1 MTTRMNGASVHILCA
16 GAMHPII
23 DALAGPFERASGL
36 GVAAQFASS
45 RGVKERVMAGERVDL
60 AITIQAAI
68 DDLGKQGKILPESAT
83 PLARSRIGVA
93 VRAGAPRPDI
103 QSVESFKRAMLQAN
117 SIALADP
124 ATGSPSATHVFGVIE
139 HLGMTAEL
147 QPKIRLARAAAGAA
161 VLVGE
166 IVAGGEAE
174 IGVQQIAEI
183 LAVPGVDFAGALP
196 TELQHVSVL
205 RGGCHDLGQPDT
217 GAPLDRVPRV
227 ARRCIHHPREGHGER
242 IVLP

>member
-1 MTTRMNGASVHILCA
+1 MATGTNASAVRILCA

-23 DALAGPFERASGL
+23 DALAGPVERASRL
-36 GVAAQFASS
+36 KVTAEFASS
-45 RGVKERVMAGERVDL
+45 GGVKERVMAGERVDL
-60 AITIQAAI
+60 AITTQAAI
-68 DDLGKQGKILPESAT
+68 DELGKHRKILPDSAT

-124 ATGSPSATHVFGVIE
+124 AMGSPSATHLFGVIE

-147 QPKIRLARAAAGAA
+147 QTKIRLARAAAGAA

-166 IVAGGEAE
+166 IVARGEAE
-174 IGVQQIAEI
+174 IGIQQIAEI
-183 LAVPGVDFAGALP
+183 LAVPGIDLVGELP
-196 TELQHVSVL
+196 AELQHVTVFSGAVAATSGNPTQARKL
-205 RGGCHDLGQPDT
+205 IEFLASPASASIIRVKGMET
-217 GAPLDRVPRV
+217 G
-227 ARRCIHHPREGHGER
+227 
-242 IVLP
+242 